1 MSRLKNFRQTETL
14 AELGRLR
21 TELSSWLKRKKYA
34 DARGQYTTQ
43 LAVLER
49 ELCDAIEALSQWVA
63 RDFSAANTGEVFR
76 QLAMDDRR
84 IIWIRDA
91 WNFYRQKFDQREV
104 EELKTVLSAA
114 DEVLWSCYKPFFGG
128 RAIPPAP
135 LCCID
140 SSYVPGSIRPDQAR
154 HQLGRTTE
162 TDTGV
167 LAPFFQTLPIPILRL
182 PPSVAS
188 SPWLLALIG
197 HETGH
202 FLLRLLPRALDL
214 LKEQIEKAVGQ
225 CCGSDDDKA
234 AWRNCAEEIFCDF
247 YFALAVGPWAVWAL
261 APWTLGPD
269 AAMLTRDR
277 YYPAPL
283 ARLRLIAVAAEALG
297 LAGAEALRAEL
308 IGPLGTGGLSDQTK
322 LDLRIAEQVG
332 RFITVPLPD
341 GEGSLLDRIVFRESD
356 FTSDGVVDRW
366 SAALSGDA
374 QRADDHD
381 LRTARL
387 VCAAALKASH
397 SAAAI
402 DDPYD
407 QKARLAKLRNE
418 APKRIAACFETAHR
432 AAPQQTAML
441 SSPVLARLLLEANE
455 EMLMR

>member
-1 MSRLKNFRQTETL
+1 VSRLKNFRQTETL

-297 LAGAEALRAEL
+297 LAGAEALRASSSGRL
-308 IGPLGTGGLSDQTK
+308 GPAAFPTRPSWTYASPSRSGGSLPSPCRTERAACSTASSSVRAISRRTESWTGGRPRCRGTRS
-322 LDLRIAEQVG
+322 V
-332 RFITVPLPD
+332 
-341 GEGSLLDRIVFRESD
+341 
-356 FTSDGVVDRW
+356 
-366 SAALSGDA
+366 
-374 QRADDHD
+374 
-381 LRTARL
+381 RTTTTCARPGL
-387 VCAAALKASH
+387 CA
-397 SAAAI
+397 
-402 DDPYD
+402 P
-407 QKARLAKLRNE
+407 RR
-418 APKRIAACFETAHR
+418 
-432 AAPQQTAML
+432 
-441 SSPVLARLLLEANE
+441 
-455 EMLMR
+455 